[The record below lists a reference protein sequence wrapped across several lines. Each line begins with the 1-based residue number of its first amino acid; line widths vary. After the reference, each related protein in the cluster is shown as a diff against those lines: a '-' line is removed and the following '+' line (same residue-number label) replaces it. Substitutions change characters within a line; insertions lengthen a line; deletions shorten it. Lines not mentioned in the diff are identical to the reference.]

1 MTVRNVFC
9 IPCTFL
15 VCLGLICLGT
25 FHAFAQ
31 SLPVLPD
38 IDISQSDTGVV
49 DMPEYAD
56 DVFKAFAKYTKI
68 YAPNGKP
75 IHIVAYSGISDEQ
88 IVYARKVLVN
98 HLTNVAGS
106 LYGSD
111 KTSIANALADN
122 DAIMAFYINRASME
136 TDAVR
141 NFERSGVKSQAQHT
155 PPPIME
161 GTALYMK
168 NDPRRDATYEEVLH
182 FVQDYGTNDASPE
195 LSEKLW
201 SAYRN
206 ALAKGLYT
214 REDTETNEYFICG
227 LEAYFDIF
235 KHDPGGDGTREQEY
249 MPITREGMKEV
260 DPAMKE
266 VDPAMY
272 EIIEGFFGPT
282 WLYTAEIADE
292 FDGTFLLTRDENL
305 DYTNKS
311 LHLRK
316 AMLAGRNDSNLT
328 GNNADNSL
336 FGNSGDNIITPLAGS
351 DVVDGGPGSDT
362 VVFPGDRKD
371 YIVRHQD
378 GRIIVEGIDF
388 MRDGYNILI
397 NIENLQFN
405 DGEIGVKDL

>member
-1 MTVRNVFC
+1 MKRGIEMTAQNAAY
-9 IPCTFL
+9 IPCTLL
-15 VCLGLICLGT
+15 VCLGLICLGQLQ
-25 FHAFAQ
+25 AFAQ
-31 SLPVLPD
+31 SPPVLPD

-49 DMPEYAD
+49 DMPDHVDNA
-56 DVFKAFAKYTKI
+56 FKAFAKYTKI

-75 IHIVAYSGISDEQ
+75 IHIVAYTGISDEQ

-161 GTALYMK
+161 GTALYIK

-182 FVQDYGTNDASPE
+182 FVQDCGTNDASPE

-201 SAYRN
+201 TAYRD

-249 MPITREGMKEV
+249 MPITREGMKE
-260 DPAMKE
+260 M
-266 VDPAMY
+266 DPAMY
-272 EIIEGFFGPT
+272 EIIEGFFGST

-305 DYTNKS
+305 DYSNKS

-316 AMLAGRNDSNLT
+316 AMLTGRNDSNLT
-328 GNNADNSL
+328 GNDADNSL
-336 FGNSGDNIITPLAGS
+336 FGNSGDNVITPMAGS

-362 VVFPGDRKD
+362 AVFPGDRKD
-371 YIVRHQD
+371 YIVRQQD
-378 GRIIVEGIDF
+378 GRVIVEGINF
-388 MRDGYNILI
+388 TRDGYNILI
-397 NIENLQFN
+397 NIEKLQFK
-405 DGEIGVKDL
+405 DREISVKDL

>member
-1 MTVRNVFC
+1 MTAKNIFG
-9 IPCTFL
+9 IPFVVL
-15 VCLGLICLGT
+15 VCSGLVCLGT
-25 FHAFAQ
+25 FHALAQ
-31 SLPVLPD
+31 SPPVLPD

-49 DMPEYAD
+49 DMPNHVD
-56 DVFKAFAKYTKI
+56 DAFKAFVKYTKI

-75 IHIVAYSGISDEQ
+75 IHIVANSGISDEQ
-88 IVYARKVLVN
+88 LVYARKVLVN

-122 DAIMAFYINRASME
+122 DAIMAFYINRDSME

-141 NFERSGVKSQAQHT
+141 NFQRSGVKSQAQHT

-161 GTALYMK
+161 GAALYVK

-182 FVQDYGTNDASPE
+182 FVQDHGMNYVSPE

-201 SAYRN
+201 SAYRD
-206 ALAKGLYT
+206 ALAKALYT

-227 LEAYFDIF
+227 MEAYFDIF

-260 DPAMKE
+260 DP
-266 VDPAMY
+266 VMY
-272 EIIEGFFGPT
+272 EIIEEFFGPT

-292 FDGTFLLTRDENL
+292 FDGTFLRTRDENL

-316 AMLAGRNDSNLT
+316 AMLTGGKDSNLT
-328 GNNADNSL
+328 GNNEDNNL
-336 FGNSGDNIITPLAGS
+336 FGNSGDNVITPMAGS

-362 VVFPGDRKD
+362 AVFPGVRKD
-371 YIVRHQD
+371 YIVHEQD
-378 GRIIVEGIDF
+378 GRVIVEGINF
-388 MRDGYNILI
+388 ARDGYNILI
-397 NIENLQFN
+397 NIENLQF
-405 DGEIGVKDL
+405 KDRALKVEDL